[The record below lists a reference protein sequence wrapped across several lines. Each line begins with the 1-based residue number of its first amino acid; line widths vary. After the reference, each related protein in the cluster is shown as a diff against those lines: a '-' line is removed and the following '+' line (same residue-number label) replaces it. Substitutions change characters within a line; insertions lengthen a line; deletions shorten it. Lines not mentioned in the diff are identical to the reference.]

1 MKYTLKNKQFLL
13 LCSVVFLVIAS
24 VFLVMPF
31 GSYVNIYYVYGG
43 DKEGGATIAA
53 ISGMFYGIAG
63 MLWTPV
69 IVWFGNRYDKKIV
82 LMFSQG
88 VFVIASLL
96 SWVLYSPKMPYLQL
110 IYALMACQGL
120 TCVWIMT
127 SSMLADICDLDELKS
142 GARQEGMYG
151 AVFAWVF
158 KLGISGVMIL
168 SGYMMNWS
176 GFDQSVA
183 VQSVSTIFSLRIL
196 YALVPAVGMI
206 IAISTMAFYSITKA
220 RALEIRKELDIRKSL
235 QTA

>member
-1 MKYTLKNKQFLL
+1 
-13 LCSVVFLVIAS
+13 
-24 VFLVMPF
+24 
-31 GSYVNIYYVYGG
+31 
-43 DKEGGATIAA
+43 
-53 ISGMFYGIAG
+53 
-63 MLWTPV
+63 
-69 IVWFGNRYDKKIV
+69 
-82 LMFSQG
+82 
-88 VFVIASLL
+88 
-96 SWVLYSPKMPYLQL
+96 
-110 IYALMACQGL
+110 
-120 TCVWIMT
+120 MT

-142 GARQEGMYG
+142 GVRQEGMYG